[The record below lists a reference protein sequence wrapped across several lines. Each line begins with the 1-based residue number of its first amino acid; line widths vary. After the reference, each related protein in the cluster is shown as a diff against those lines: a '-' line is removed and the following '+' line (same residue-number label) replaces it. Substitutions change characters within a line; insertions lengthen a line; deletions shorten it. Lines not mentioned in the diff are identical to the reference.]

1 MLGLAITAHLYP
13 LLEADRFGAGRLT
26 KIRAQTVSGAACREV
41 AIRLDVPGRLAT
53 AAPEGTPLADTLVSE
68 RVLSSIVE
76 AIIGACYLDQGYE
89 STAAAVVDCF
99 APELAL
105 ALEHPIDFKSALQ
118 EQLAARG
125 QLVEYEIT
133 SEDGPPHEKTF
144 AVTASVAGDVVGEG
158 TGRTKKAAEQEAAR
172 VALGP
177 LTEGD

>member
-13 LLEADRFGAGRLT
+13 VLEADRFGAGRLT

-41 AIRLDVPGRLAT
+41 AVRLGVPERLAA

-89 STAAAVVDCF
+89 TTAAAVVDCF

-125 QLVEYEIT
+125 QMVEYEIL
-133 SEDGPPHEKTF
+133 SEEGPPHERTF
-144 AVTASVAGDVVGEG
+144 TVTANVAGAVVGRG
-158 TGRTKKAAEQEAAR
+158 IGRTKKAAEQEAAR
-172 VALGP
+172 TALGP
-177 LTEGD
+177 ASGGD